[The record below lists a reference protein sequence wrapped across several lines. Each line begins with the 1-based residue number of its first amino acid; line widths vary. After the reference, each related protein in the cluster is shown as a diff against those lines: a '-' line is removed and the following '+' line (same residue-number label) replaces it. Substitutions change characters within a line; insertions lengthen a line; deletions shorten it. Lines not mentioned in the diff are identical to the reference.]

1 MSARTTANKRTERAE
16 RPPNPMNGNRPATA
30 RCRAVAVL
38 SRSAASS
45 EIRSEQLAVQK
56 REGGGKK
63 SGSKKP
69 TLSTFW
75 SHTCNFRTKPLQIRK
90 LSSIFATYE
99 FRKAYGSPKRSGKDC
114 GGPKICVKLR
124 HYYLN
129 SSKRAVAFF
138 ISLIYKNHTDLRGN
152 ERIIRTP
159 GTHPKPPASRRVRPR
174 RVPPHGR
181 IRTSRSCRPAAAPAR
196 RAGKGGTSTARY
208 AAA

>member
-1 MSARTTANKRTERAE
+1 MSARTTANNRTERAE

-56 REGGGKK
+56 REGGERNPDQK
-63 SGSKKP
+63 SRLFRHFGR
-69 TLSTFW
+69 TRATFGQ
-75 SHTCNFRTKPLQIRK
+75 SRCRFGNFR
-90 LSSIFATYE
+90 LSLPRTNSG
-99 FRKAYGSPKRSGKDC
+99 KAPVASERSEKDC

-196 RAGKGGTSTARY
+196 RDGKGGT
-208 AAA
+208 

>member
-1 MSARTTANKRTERAE
+1 MEYIDIPIDMLDMKVDRDLMFRFFQNENTEEEAE
-16 RPPNPMNGNRPATA
+16 MLGRW
-30 RCRAVAVL
+30 L
-38 SRSAASS
+38 K
-45 EIRSEQLAVQK
+45 E
-56 REGGGKK
+56 
-63 SGSKKP
+63 SGE
-69 TLSTFW
+69 
-75 SHTCNFRTKPLQIRK
+75 NEN
-90 LSSIFATYE
+90 E